1 MTRSRRTKGFI
12 MFSIPRVI
20 LAAVCAFAISAL
32 AAAADLPKSKI
43 SKAGLYV
50 TAHEA
55 RALLEDK
62 NVVFIDIRSRA
73 EVAFLGLPTRVNVHI
88 PYMVMPIT
96 PEFDA
101 KKGTYKLEIN
111 PDFPAVFERYV
122 TTQGFSR
129 DTRFVLIC
137 RSGNRSARAAS
148 LLFEL
153 GYKNAY
159 SVVDGYEGDKLRDGP
174 LKGRRLAN
182 GWKNEGLD
190 WTYKIDSSQV
200 YPDDLS

>member
-1 MTRSRRTKGFI
+1 MTRPRRTKDFN
-12 MFSIPRVI
+12 MFSIPLVI
-20 LAAVCAFAISAL
+20 LAVACAFTISSL

-43 SKAGLYV
+43 SKAGLYL
-50 TAHEA
+50 TADEA
-55 RALLEDK
+55 RALLEDE
-62 NVVFIDIRSRA
+62 NVIFIDIRSRA

-122 TTQGFSR
+122 KAQGLSR

-159 SVVDGYEGDKLRDGP
+159 SVIDGYEGDKLKDGP
-174 LKGRRLAN
+174 FRGKRLAN
-182 GWKNEGLD
+182 GWKNEGLE
-190 WTYKIDSSQV
+190 WSYKIDSSQV